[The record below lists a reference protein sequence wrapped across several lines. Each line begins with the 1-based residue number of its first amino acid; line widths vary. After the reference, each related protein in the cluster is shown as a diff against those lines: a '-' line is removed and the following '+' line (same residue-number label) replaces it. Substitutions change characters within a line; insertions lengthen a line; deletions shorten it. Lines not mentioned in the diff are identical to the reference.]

1 MEIALLRFSMVL
13 VVRVVV
19 IAFLNVWLAACTT
32 VSKAPE
38 VAPAKP
44 PVAPAPTAQ
53 PAPAATPPA
62 TSAPTNRPA
71 SMPAAAATTPPNPV
85 ASQPNPSGLRPFAD
99 IIKDAKQQTGL
110 FTLWTKDDKVWI
122 EIQPEQFN
130 QLYYLQSNLNR
141 GVMGEPAASMSRTM
155 LQANIVSFKKLT
167 NSIQLLARNF
177 AHRTPSASS
186 LSLAIAEGSSD
197 SLLASVPILSAPH
210 PERKSVLIEANTF
223 LIGDIPMLSSSIDA
237 SLRAGYSLDRANSY
251 FNESQARPQAVT
263 FDITA
268 HYSVSRLPTF
278 TPSPIPG
285 PQARPIRG
293 VPDARSFFVG
303 LLYTLSKLPDTP
315 MQPRAADGRIGH
327 FNQTILDFAD
337 GRNQPPQRYIIHRW
351 RLEKSDP
358 NAALSEPKKPITYW
372 LDKNIPLEFRAAL
385 TAGILE
391 WNKAFEKIGF
401 KNAIRVEQQ
410 PDNAKWSTYD
420 TNRASVRWV
429 VDPSDNAIAF
439 GPSRVDPRT
448 GEILDADISISNG
461 WATLPNR
468 LAKAQ
473 LTRPTIS
480 NHSHDSVDQELC
492 SYDHAALEEASFGMD
507 LLALREGALMSPA
520 DTEKLVQAVLKD
532 VATHEAGH
540 TLGLRHNFRASTIY
554 NPVQISDPAF
564 TRRNGLSGS
573 VMDYNAFNIALDN
586 EPQGDYVMST
596 LGPYDYWAIEY
607 AYKVIPPEEEVAT
620 LKAIAARSSE
630 PTLAYATDEE
640 LQGDLDGMDPSVN
653 QRDGAGE
660 PLEFAKRRVRLSREL
675 FERLQSRLLTTG
687 ESYDTLSRN
696 FSGGVSQ
703 LGQAFSLA
711 AKYVGGVVYVRDQ
724 AGSSRAPF
732 TPVNPALQREALK
745 LIADELFAS
754 NGFNLKADFVSR
766 LSDNPLDRGSN
777 PPIDRSPDS
786 ALLNLQTQVI
796 DRLLSPRVADRL
808 QNSRAKLQNPEQMLS
823 LGEVYGT
830 LTKAIWNDGQGLASV
845 NAARRALQREHL
857 RRLTAAILRPG
868 SGAAQGDARALHRL
882 TAKNLLAKATAAK
895 AGTRISLENQAYLD
909 EIIDTLKAAL
919 TAQAARSVS

>member
-1 MEIALLRFSMVL
+1 MVS
-13 VVRVVV
+13 VVRVVIIV
-19 IAFLNVWLAACTT
+19 CLNIWLAACTT
-32 VSKAPE
+32 VGKAPE
-38 VAPAKP
+38 IAAAKPAVATAPAAQPSPTTTPLPAVAPA
-44 PVAPAPTAQ
+44 
-53 PAPAATPPA
+53 
-62 TSAPTNRPA
+62 NRPA
-71 SMPAAAATTPPNPV
+71 SATPITPPSTPPNT
-85 ASQPNPSGLRPFAD
+85 SGLRPFAD

-141 GVMGEPAASMSRTM
+141 GVMGEPAASLSRTM
-155 LQANIVSFKKLT
+155 LQANLVSFKKLN
-167 NSIQLLARNF
+167 NSVQLLARNF
-177 AHRTPSASS
+177 GHRTPATSP
-186 LSLAIAEGSSD
+186 LSIAIAEGNSD
-197 SLLASVPILSAPH
+197 SLLASLPILSAPH
-210 PERKSVLIEANTF
+210 PERKSVLIEANAF

-237 SLRAGYSLDRANSY
+237 SLRAGYGLDRANSY
-251 FNESQARPQAVT
+251 FNETQALPQVVT

-303 LLYTLSKLPDTP
+303 LLYTISKPPDTL

-327 FNQTILDFAD
+327 FNQAILDFSD
-337 GRNQPPQRYIIHRW
+337 SRNQPPQRYIINRW

-358 NAALSEPKKPITYW
+358 NAVLSEPKKPITYW
-372 LDKNIPLEFRAAL
+372 LDKNIPPEFRATL

-420 TNRASVRWV
+420 VNRASVRWV

-439 GPSRVDPRT
+439 GPSRIDPRT
-448 GEILDADISISNG
+448 GEILSADISISNG

-473 LTRPTIS
+473 LPRPTIS
-480 NHSHDSVDQELC
+480 NHHHNSVDQETC

-507 LLALREGALMSPA
+507 LLALREGTLMSPA
-520 DTEKLVQAVLKD
+520 ETEKLVQAVLKD

-554 NPVQISDPAF
+554 SPAQISDPAF

-607 AYKVIPPEEEVAT
+607 AYKEIPPSEETST

-640 LQGDLDGMDPSVN
+640 LQSDLDGMDPSVN

-675 FERLQSRLLTTG
+675 FERLQSRLLASG
-687 ESYDTLSRN
+687 ESYDVLTRN

-703 LGQAFSLA
+703 LGQAFNMA

-754 NGFNLKADFVSR
+754 NGFTLKAEFVSR
-766 LSDNPLDRGSN
+766 LSDNTLDRGSN
-777 PPIDRSPDS
+777 PPVDRSPDS
-786 ALLNLQTQVI
+786 ALLGLQTQVM
-796 DRLLSPRVADRL
+796 DRLMSARVADRL
-808 QNSRAKLQNPEQMLS
+808 LNSRAKLQSPEQMLS

-830 LTKAIWNDGQGLASV
+830 LTKAIWNDGQGLATV
-845 NAARRALQREHL
+845 NSARRALQREHL
-857 RRLTAAILRPG
+857 RRLTAAILRAG
-868 SGAAQGDARALHRL
+868 SGGAQGDARALHRL
-882 TAKNLLAKATAAK
+882 TAKNLLAKATSAK
-895 AGTRISLENQAYLD
+895 SGARISLENQAYLD

-919 TAQAARSVS
+919 NAQVARSVS

>member
-1 MEIALLRFSMVL
+1 MVPVLRLVFVSCISM
-13 VVRVVV
+13 
-19 IAFLNVWLAACTT
+19 WLAACTT

-38 VAPAKP
+38 VVAAKP
-44 PVAPAPTAQ
+44 VVAPAPVA
-53 PAPAATPPA
+53 
-62 TSAPTNRPA
+62 R
-71 SMPAAAATTPPNPV
+71 PAAASPTAAITTAPITPSSTP
-85 ASQPNPSGLRPFAD
+85 STPSGLRPFAD

-141 GVMGEPAASMSRTM
+141 GVMGESAASVSRTM
-155 LQANIVSFKKLT
+155 LQANLVSFKKIT
-167 NSIQLLARNF
+167 NSVQLIARNF
-177 AHRTPSASS
+177 AHRTPATSPLAV
-186 LSLAIAEGSSD
+186 AIAEGNSD
-197 SLLASVPILSAPH
+197 SLLASIPILSAPH
-210 PERKSVLIEANTF
+210 PERKSILIEANAF
-223 LIGDIPMLSSSIDA
+223 LIGDIPMLGASIDA

-251 FNESQARPQAVT
+251 FNESLALPQAVT
-263 FDITA
+263 FDVTA
-268 HYSVSRLPTF
+268 HYAVSRLPTF
-278 TPSPIPG
+278 TPGPTLG
-285 PQARPIRG
+285 PQARAIRG
-293 VPDARSFFVG
+293 VPDGRSFFVG
-303 LLYTLSKLPDTP
+303 LLYTISKPPETL
-315 MQPRAADGRIGH
+315 MRPRAADGRIGH
-327 FNQTILDFAD
+327 FNQTVLDFSD
-337 GRNQPPQRYIIHRW
+337 GRNQPPQRYIINRW

-358 NAALSEPKKPITYW
+358 SAALSEPKKPITYW

-420 TNRASVRWV
+420 VNRASVRWV

-439 GPSRVDPRT
+439 GPSRIDPRT
-448 GEILDADISISNG
+448 GEILSADISISNG

-473 LTRPTIS
+473 LPRPTVS
-480 NHSHDSVDQELC
+480 NHHHNHDLIDQELC
-492 SYDHAALEEASFGMD
+492 SYDHVALEEASFGVD

-520 DTEKLVQAVLKD
+520 ETEKLLQAILKD
-532 VATHEAGH
+532 VATHETGH

-554 NPVQISDPAF
+554 SPAQISDPAF
-564 TRRNGLSGS
+564 TRSNGLSGS
-573 VMDYNAFNIALDN
+573 VMDYNAFNIALDK

-607 AYKVIPPEEEVAT
+607 AYKEISPSEEAAT
-620 LKAIAARSSE
+620 LKAIAGRSSE

-640 LQGDLDGMDPSVN
+640 LQGDFDGMDPSVN

-660 PLEFAKRRVRLSREL
+660 PLEFAKRRVQLSREL
-675 FERLQSRLLTTG
+675 FERLQSRLLASG
-687 ESYDTLSRN
+687 ESYEILTRN
-696 FSGGVSQ
+696 FSAGVSQ
-703 LGQAFSLA
+703 LAQAFSIA

-724 AGSSRAPF
+724 VGSSRAPF

-766 LSDNPLDRGSN
+766 LSDNPLDRGFN
-777 PPIDRSPDS
+777 PPVDRSPAS
-786 ALLNLQTQVI
+786 ALLGLQTQVI
-796 DRLLSPRVADRL
+796 DRLMSARVADRL
-808 QNSRAKLQNPEQMLS
+808 LNSRAKLQKPEQMLS
-823 LGEVYGT
+823 LSEVYAT
-830 LTKAIWNDGQGLASV
+830 LTKAIWNDGQGLATV

-868 SGAAQGDARALHRL
+868 TGSAQGDARALHRL

-895 AGTRISLENQAYLD
+895 TAPRISLENQAYLD

-919 TAQAARSVS
+919 NAQMARSVS

>member
-1 MEIALLRFSMVL
+1 MVPVFRL
-13 VVRVVV
+13 VVVSCLS
-19 IAFLNVWLAACTT
+19 IWLAACTT
-32 VSKAPE
+32 ISKAPE
-38 VAPAKP
+38 VVAAKP
-44 PVAPAPTAQ
+44 AVAPVVTTAPVA
-53 PAPAATPPA
+53 
-62 TSAPTNRPA
+62 R
-71 SMPAAAATTPPNPV
+71 PAAATSLTSPSTTPNPT
-85 ASQPNPSGLRPFAD
+85 GLRPFAD

-141 GVMGEPAASMSRTM
+141 GVMGESAASVSRTM
-155 LQANIVSFKKLT
+155 LQANLVSFKKLT
-167 NSIQLLARNF
+167 NSVQLIARNF
-177 AHRTPSASS
+177 AHRTPATSP
-186 LSLAIAEGSSD
+186 LSVAIAEGSSD
-197 SLLASVPILSAPH
+197 SLLASIPVLSAPH
-210 PERKSVLIEANTF
+210 PDRKSVLIEANVF
-223 LIGDIPMLSSSIDA
+223 LIGDIPMLSASIDA

-251 FNESQARPQAVT
+251 FNESQALPQAVT
-263 FDITA
+263 FDVTA
-268 HYSVSRLPTF
+268 HYSVGRLPTF
-278 TPSPIPG
+278 TPGPTPG
-285 PQARPIRG
+285 PQARPVRG

-303 LLYTLSKLPDTP
+303 LLYTISKPPESL
-315 MQPRAADGRIGH
+315 MRPRAADGRIGH
-327 FNQTILDFAD
+327 FNQTVLDFSD
-337 GRNQPPQRYIIHRW
+337 GRNQPPQRYIINRW

-358 NAALSEPKKPITYW
+358 SAALSEPKKPITYW

-420 TNRASVRWV
+420 VNRASVRWV

-439 GPSRVDPRT
+439 GPSRIDPRT
-448 GEILDADISISNG
+448 GEILSADISISNG

-473 LTRPTIS
+473 LPRPTIS
-480 NHSHDSVDQELC
+480 NHNHNHDHNSVDQELC
-492 SYDHAALEEASFGMD
+492 SYDHVALEEASFGMD

-520 DTEKLVQAVLKD
+520 ETEKLLQAILKD
-532 VATHEAGH
+532 VATHETGH

-554 NPVQISDPAF
+554 SPAQISDPAF
-564 TRRNGLSGS
+564 TRSNGLSGS
-573 VMDYNAFNIALDN
+573 VMDYNAFNIALDK

-607 AYKVIPPEEEVAT
+607 AYKEISPSEEAAT

-660 PLEFAKRRVRLSREL
+660 PLEFAKRRVQLSREL
-675 FERLQSRLLTTG
+675 FERLQSRLLASG
-687 ESYDTLSRN
+687 ESYEILTRN
-696 FSGGVSQ
+696 FSAGVSQ
-703 LGQAFSLA
+703 LAQAFSIA

-724 AGSSRAPF
+724 VGSSRAPF
-732 TPVNPALQREALK
+732 TPVNPALQRQALK

-754 NGFNLKADFVSR
+754 NSFGLKADFVSR
-766 LSDNPLDRGSN
+766 LSDNPLDRGFS
-777 PPIDRSPDS
+777 PPVDRSPAS
-786 ALLNLQTQVI
+786 ALLGLQTQVI
-796 DRLLSPRVADRL
+796 DRLLSARVADRL
-808 QNSRAKLQNPEQMLS
+808 LNSRAKLQNPEQMLT

-830 LTKAIWNDGQGLASV
+830 LTKAIWNDGQGLATV
-845 NAARRALQREHL
+845 NTARRALQREHL

-868 SGAAQGDARALHRL
+868 TGSAQGDARALHRL

-895 AGTRISLENQAYLD
+895 AGARMSLENQAYIE

-919 TAQAARSVS
+919 NAQMARSVS

>member
-1 MEIALLRFSMVL
+1 MATVAPFVS
-13 VVRVVV
+13 VVSFFRCTV
-19 IAFLNVWLAACTT
+19 IAVMSIWIAACAT
-32 VSKAPE
+32 VSSVPE
-38 VAPAKP
+38 VAPVKP
-44 PVAPAPTAQ
+44 VVAPAPTSA
-53 PAPAATPPA
+53 ATPAATNRAVTVTPSAAPS
-62 TSAPTNRPA
+62 TST
-71 SMPAAAATTPPNPV
+71 STP
-85 ASQPNPSGLRPFAD
+85 PNPSGLRPFAD

-141 GVMGEPAASMSRTM
+141 GVMGESAASMSRTM
-155 LQANIVSFKKLT
+155 LQANLISFKKLN
-167 NSIQLLARNF
+167 NSIQLIARNF
-177 AHRTPSASS
+177 AHRTPATSPLSA
-186 LSLAIAEGSSD
+186 AIAEGSSD
-197 SLLASVPILSAPH
+197 SLLASMPILSAPH
-210 PERKSVLIEANTF
+210 PERKSVLIEANAF
-223 LIGDIPMLSSSIDA
+223 LIGDIPMLSASIDA

-251 FNESQARPQAVT
+251 FNESQALPQAIT
-263 FDITA
+263 FDVTA
-268 HYSVSRLPTF
+268 HYAVSRLPIF
-278 TPSPIPG
+278 TPSPGPVSG
-285 PQARPIRG
+285 PQARAIRG

-303 LLYTLSKLPDTP
+303 LLYTISKLPDTL
-315 MQPRAADGRIGH
+315 MRPRAADGRIGH
-327 FNQTILDFAD
+327 FNQTILDFSD
-337 GRNQPPQRYIIHRW
+337 GRNQPPQRYVINRW

-358 NAALSEPKKPITYW
+358 SAALSEPKKPITYW
-372 LDKNIPLEFRAAL
+372 LDKNIPTEFRAAL

-420 TNRASVRWV
+420 VNRASVRWV
-429 VDPSDNAIAF
+429 VDPSDSAYAF
-439 GPSRVDPRT
+439 GPSRIDPRT
-448 GEILDADISISNG
+448 GEILSADISISNG
-461 WATLPNR
+461 WATLTNR
-468 LAKAQ
+468 LVKAQ
-473 LTRPTIS
+473 LPRPTIS
-480 NHSHDSVDQELC
+480 NHNHTHDSVDQDLC

-520 DTEKLVQAVLKD
+520 ETEKLGQAILKD
-532 VATHEAGH
+532 VATHEVGH

-554 NPVQISDPAF
+554 SPAQISDPAF

-573 VMDYNAFNIALDN
+573 VMDYNAFNIALDK

-607 AYKVIPPEEEVAT
+607 AYKEIPPAEEAT
-620 LKAIAARSSE
+620 ALKSIAARSSE

-640 LQGDLDGMDPSVN
+640 LQGDFDGMDPSVN

-660 PLEFAKRRVRLSREL
+660 PLEFAKRRVQLSREL
-675 FERLQSRLLTTG
+675 FERLQSRLLASG
-687 ESYDTLSRN
+687 ESYDTLNRN
-696 FSGGVSQ
+696 FSGGLSQ
-703 LGQAFSLA
+703 LAQAFNMA

-732 TPVNPALQREALK
+732 TPVSPALQRQALK
-745 LIADELFAS
+745 LISDELFAS

-766 LSDNPLDRGSN
+766 LSDNPLDRGN
-777 PPIDRSPDS
+777 GPPIDRSPAS
-786 ALLNLQTQVI
+786 AFLGLQTQVI
-796 DRLLSPRVADRL
+796 DRLMSPRVADRL
-808 QNSRAKLQNPEQMLS
+808 LNSRAKLQNPDQMLTLS
-823 LGEVYGT
+823 EVYGA

-868 SGAAQGDARALHRL
+868 TGGAQGDARALHRL

-895 AGTRISLENQAYLD
+895 ASDRMSLENQAYLD

-919 TAQAARSVS
+919 NAQMARSSS